1 MDNGLFH
8 ECKVEVKALFE
19 RAEEAD
25 TVSELC
31 DISYDLGRFAEKV
44 EGFYQRGLFNDAAY
58 RSVIG
63 DANDL
68 MDYILCQEITE

>member
-44 EGFYQRGLFNDAAY
+44 GGFYLRGLFNDAAY
-58 RSVIG
+58 RSVKG
-63 DANDL
+63 DVNEL
-68 MDYILCQEITE
+68 MDLILCQEITE

>member
-19 RAEEAD
+19 RAVEAD
-25 TVSELC
+25 EVSELC

-44 EGFYQRGLFNDAAY
+44 EGFYQRGLF
-58 RSVIG
+58 
-63 DANDL
+63 
-68 MDYILCQEITE
+68 

>member
-1 MDNGLFH
+1 MDSSIFH

-19 RAEEAD
+19 RAEKAH

-58 RSVIG
+58 RSVKG
-63 DANDL
+63 DVNEL
-68 MDYILCQEITE
+68 MDLILCREVTE

>member
-8 ECKVEVKALFE
+8 ECKVEVKVLFE

-31 DISYDLGRFAEKV
+31 DISYELGRFAEKV
-44 EGFYQRGLFNDAAY
+44 GGFYLRGLFNDAAY

-63 DANDL
+63 DVNEL
-68 MDYILCQEITE
+68 MDLILCQEITE

>member
-44 EGFYQRGLFNDAAY
+44 EEFYQRGLFNDAAY

-63 DANDL
+63 DVNEL
-68 MDYILCQEITE
+68 MDLILCREVTE

>member
-8 ECKVEVKALFE
+8 ECKVEVKALFG

-25 TVSELC
+25 EVSELC
-31 DISYDLGRFAEKV
+31 DISYDLGKLAEKV

-58 RSVIG
+58 RSVKG
-63 DANDL
+63 DVNEL
-68 MDYILCQEITE
+68 MDLILCQEITE

>member
-8 ECKVEVKALFE
+8 ECKVEVKALFA

-31 DISYDLGRFAEKV
+31 DISYELGRFAEKV
-44 EGFYQRGLFNDAAY
+44 GGFYLRGLFNDAAY
-58 RSVIG
+58 RSVKG
-63 DANDL
+63 DVNKL
-68 MDYILCQEITE
+68 MDLIICREITE

>member
-8 ECKVEVKALFE
+8 ECKVEVKALFG

-25 TVSELC
+25 EVSELC
-31 DISYDLGRFAEKV
+31 DISYDLGKLAEKV

-58 RSVIG
+58 HSVIG
-63 DANDL
+63 DVNEL
-68 MDYILCQEITE
+68 MDLILCQEITE

>member
-8 ECKVEVKALFE
+8 ECKVEVKALFG

-31 DISYDLGRFAEKV
+31 DISYDLGRFVEKV
-44 EGFYQRGLFNDAAY
+44 EGFYQRGLFNDVAY
-58 RSVIG
+58 RSVKG
-63 DANDL
+63 DVNKL
-68 MDYILCQEITE
+68 MNLILCQEVME